1 MKAMAYHYITLDVF
15 TDRRFTGNPL
25 AVVFEADALETPM
38 MQAAARE
45 FNFPETVF
53 VLRPTDPAADA
64 GVRIFTPATELP
76 FAGHPTVGAA
86 VALARAHGASGNR
99 TLVLQEKIGLIHCA
113 IDRIDSAQGHARFS
127 LPKMPEELGPASRPE
142 TIAPALGLHAR
153 DIGFDAFAPARWS
166 AGVPFTFVPVCDIE
180 AAKRCQVDLG
190 KWDAAFETG
199 GRSSAFV
206 FSNETIDP
214 QNTIHARMFAPRLG
228 IAEDPATGGAA
239 AAFAG
244 FYARAKRLADGE
256 HQVRIEQGYEM
267 ERPSLIEMTLLVRG
281 GGLAA
286 VEIGGTAIV
295 VCEGTIEI

>member
-1 MKAMAYHYITLDVF
+1 MGFRYITLDVF
-15 TDRRFTGNPL
+15 TDKRFTGNPL
-25 AVVFEADALETPM
+25 AVVFEADALEVPM
-38 MQAAARE
+38 MQATARE

-53 VLRPTDPAADA
+53 VLRPSDPAADA
-64 GVRIFTPATELP
+64 SIRIFTPATELP

-86 VALARAHGASGNR
+86 IAVSRDNKPSVSR
-99 TLVLQEKIGLIHCA
+99 SLVLQEKIGLIRCA
-113 IDRIDSAQGHARFS
+113 VDLTDSARGHARFS
-127 LPKMPEELGPASRPE
+127 LPKMPEEIGPASSPE
-142 TIAPALGLHAR
+142 AIAFTLGLHAD
-153 DIGFDAFAPARWS
+153 DIGFDDFTPARWS
-166 AGVPFTFVPVCDIE
+166 AGIPFTFVPVRNIE
-180 AAKRCQVDLG
+180 AVKRCQVDLG

-199 GRSSAFV
+199 GRNSAFV

-256 HQVRIEQGYEM
+256 HRVRIEQGYEM